1 MKQIERRKMKDEVLE
16 LSDEDEELL
25 DKCIEESLDGIP
37 VEDED
42 DDTPLHVYK
51 NTKPKMCERK
61 DFILID
67 LLNNNCLRL
76 SDLMLKMNKVT
87 EKLLDVDIDA
97 LPDEEYHKLL
107 KTADEINKMLV
118 QLGTMI

>member
-1 MKQIERRKMKDEVLE
+1 MKDDELE
-16 LSDEDEELL
+16 LSQEDEELL
-25 DKCIEESLDGIP
+25 DKCIEESLDDIP

-42 DDTPLHVYK
+42 EETSLHVYK

-76 SDLMLKMNKVT
+76 SDLMIKMNKVT
-87 EKLLDVDIDA
+87 EKLLDIDIDE
-97 LPDEEYHKLL
+97 LPDEDYHKLL